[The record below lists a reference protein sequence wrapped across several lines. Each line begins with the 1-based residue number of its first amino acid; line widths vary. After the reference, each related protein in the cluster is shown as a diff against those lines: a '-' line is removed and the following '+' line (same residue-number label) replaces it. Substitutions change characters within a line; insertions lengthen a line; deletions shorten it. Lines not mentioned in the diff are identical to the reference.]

1 MPIYAVVGSSQ
12 VNNKRTDDFD
22 RQTGREQDGR
32 RQLMLIA
39 QISDLHCRD
48 VDAPATLG
56 NDNNLNIARAVARLN
71 SFSPRPD
78 LVLATGDLT
87 SAGRPDQYAALADLL
102 APLEIPLYLLPG
114 NHDAYQPMM
123 DVFAGQYGL
132 IDDGYEYV
140 RPVIDDGP
148 LRLVGLDTSV
158 ADHHHGAI
166 PEDRI
171 QWLNDVLSDEP
182 ERPTL
187 IFMHHPPF
195 ETGIWWMDSI
205 GILQGLDRLAKVL
218 KNHPQIVGMTAG
230 HLHRT
235 IHATF
240 AGIPVTVAPTTCYAV
255 ELDIHDEAPPRV
267 TEEPPA
273 MLLHYWHA
281 DTLVS
286 HTVFLDAHE
295 THDIRELIADW
306 PRRLERMRQRQPL
319 PKALGMI
326 E

>member
-1 MPIYAVVGSSQ
+1 M
-12 VNNKRTDDFD
+12 
-22 RQTGREQDGR
+22 
-32 RQLMLIA
+32 
-39 QISDLHCRD
+39 
-48 VDAPATLG
+48 LG
-56 NDNNLNIARAVARLN
+56 NDNNFNIERAVARLN
-71 SFSPRPD
+71 NFSPRPD

-87 SAGRPDQYAALADLL
+87 SRGRTEQYAALADLL

-114 NHDAYQPMM
+114 NHDAYRPMM
-123 DVFAGQYGL
+123 DNFAGQYGL
-132 IDDGYEYV
+132 VDDGYEFI
-140 RPVIDDGP
+140 RTVINSGP

-166 PEDRI
+166 PEERI
-171 QWLNDVLSDEP
+171 QWLNEALSVEP
-182 ERPTL
+182 EKPTL

-205 GILQGLDRLAKVL
+205 GILEGLNRLAEVL
-218 KNHPQIVGMTAG
+218 NNHSQIIGMTAG

-240 AGIPVTVAPTTCYAV
+240 AGIPVTIAPSTCYAV
-255 ELDIHDEAPPRV
+255 DLDIHDEAPPKV

-273 MLLHYWHA
+273 MLLHYWQA

-286 HTVFLDAHE
+286 HTVFLDAYE
-295 THDIRELIADW
+295 THDIRGLMTDW
-306 PRRLERMRQRQPL
+306 PGRFERMRQGQPQ

>member
-1 MPIYAVVGSSQ
+1 
-12 VNNKRTDDFD
+12 
-22 RQTGREQDGR
+22 
-32 RQLMLIA
+32 MLIA
-39 QISDLHCRD
+39 QISDLHCRE
-48 VDAPATLG
+48 VDAPAMLG
-56 NDNNLNIARAVARLN
+56 NDNNFNIERAVARLN
-71 SFSPRPD
+71 NFSPRPD

-87 SAGRPDQYAALADLL
+87 SRGRTEQYAALADLL

-114 NHDAYQPMM
+114 NHDAYRPMM
-123 DVFAGQYGL
+123 DNFAGQYGL
-132 IDDGYEYV
+132 VDDGYEFI
-140 RPVIDDGP
+140 RTVINSGP

-166 PEDRI
+166 PEERI
-171 QWLNDVLSDEP
+171 QWLNEALSIEP
-182 ERPTL
+182 EKPTL

-205 GILQGLDRLAKVL
+205 GILEGLNRLAKVL
-218 KNHPQIVGMTAG
+218 NNHSQIIGMTAG

-240 AGIPVTVAPTTCYAV
+240 AGIPVIIAPSTCYAV
-255 ELDIHDEAPPRV
+255 DLDIRDEAPPKV

-295 THDIRELIADW
+295 THDIRELITDW
-306 PRRLERMRQRQPL
+306 PGRLERMRQRQPL